1 MSDVK
6 TASLSLPKEKKNPL
20 LFILSNLASTVEIY
34 LFKAEFLNSTCTFK
48 SPEQLKSKTDAQAP
62 SQTDHIRILEVAPR
76 HL

>member
-1 MSDVK
+1 MLRLLV
-6 TASLSLPKEKKNPL
+6 SLYQRKKKNPL
-20 LFILSNLASTVEIY
+20 LFILSNLASTVEI

-48 SPEQLKSKTDAQAP
+48 SPEQLKTDAQAP

>member
-1 MSDVK
+1 MLRLLV
-6 TASLSLPKEKKNPL
+6 SLYQRKKKNPL

-48 SPEQLKSKTDAQAP
+48 SPEQLKTDAQAP